1 MGHLPIVGELRLN
14 LPRLARV
21 VSDYNADL
29 YASMSNP
36 GSVSKQKTRNETE
49 DDMEPP
55 NNQQLTPEETVVSQI
70 L

>member
-36 GSVSKQKTRNETE
+36 GSASKQKTRNETE